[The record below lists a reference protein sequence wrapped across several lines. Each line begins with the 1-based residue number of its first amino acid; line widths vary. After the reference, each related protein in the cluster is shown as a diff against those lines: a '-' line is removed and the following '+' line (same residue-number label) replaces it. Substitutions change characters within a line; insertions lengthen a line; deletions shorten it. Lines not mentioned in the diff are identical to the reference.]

1 MFNSGR
7 GYRNQFRIIGGQWR
21 RRRLKFPELPGIR
34 PSPDRVRETL
44 FNWLRDDL
52 SGARCL
58 DLFAGSGALGL
69 EALSRGAA
77 SVIFVD
83 SQHRVIETLRSHL
96 QMLHAE
102 GGEVLHADALA
113 FLRGPARAFDIV
125 FLDPPFDS
133 PLLSQSAVALENG
146 GWLARGAHIYLEYP
160 HAVAPTLPAGWDL
173 IRESRAGRV
182 GFGLARRT
190 GLWLAG
196 G

>member
-44 FNWLRDDL
+44 FNWLRDAL
-52 SGARCL
+52 PGARCL

-77 SVIFVD
+77 SVMFVD
-83 SQHRVIETLRSHL
+83 REPQVIETLRSHL
-96 QMLHAE
+96 QILHV
-102 GGEVLHADALA
+102 GTGELLQADALG

-133 PLLSQSAVALENG
+133 PLLAQSTAALETA
-146 GWLARGAHIYLEYP
+146 GWLAPRAYVYLEYP
-160 HAVAPTLPAGWDL
+160 HGVAPRLPAGWEL

-182 GFGLARRT
+182 GFGLARPT
-190 GLWLAG
+190 GERLAG